1 MNVRNWSVAALG
13 LAAFALAELRTDYTA
28 ERSLSYTS
36 SMEMELE
43 TTTMRMER
51 DGQPVEMPGGGGGMA
66 MGEASEVTWTDKV
79 LEHKDGKPTK
89 VKRVFGV
96 LEGSTT
102 TSFGGEEQT
111 RERKGALD
119 GVTLELSLDEEGKVA
134 AEVKEGDAPGEALVG
149 HHLTLALDEFL
160 PEGDVAA
167 GDSWELEKG
176 AIQRGLGL
184 DLAGVLFQRPQE
196 GGGGGGGG
204 GEGGGGGRRGQR
216 GPRGGMAGAVL
227 MQAELEGK
235 ATLAEELEEV
245 DGISYRVIKLE
256 ITASGSMEEQ
266 GGMGGGGR
274 GRAFE
279 PTAPT
284 FVETTYSIELEGKLL
299 FDPKA
304 KLPASLS
311 IDGTLKVE
319 SRREGD
325 FQGTSFKS
333 EMVQEGDIKFSAT
346 VTTG

>member
-13 LAAFALAELRTDYTA
+13 LAAFALVELRTDYTA

-36 SMEMELE
+36 SMEMEME
-43 TTTMRMER
+43 TTSMRMER
-51 DGQPVEMPGGGGGMA
+51 DGQPVEIPGGGGGMA

-89 VKRVFGV
+89 VKRTFGEF
-96 LEGSTT
+96 EGSSSMTM
-102 TSFGGEEQT
+102 GGEEQT

-119 GVTLELSLDEEGKVA
+119 GVTVELSLDEEGKVV

-167 GDSWELEKG
+167 GDSWELEKDV
-176 AIQRGLGL
+176 IQRGLGI
-184 DLAGVLFQRPQE
+184 DLSAVLFQRPQE

-204 GEGGGGGRRGQR
+204 EGGGGRRGPR
-216 GPRGGMAGAVL
+216 GPRGSMAGAVL
-227 MQAELEGK
+227 MQADLAGK

-245 DGISYRVIKLE
+245 DGTSYRVIKLE

-266 GGMGGGGR
+266 GMGGGGR

-284 FVETTYSIELEGKLL
+284 LVETTYSIELEGKLL

-333 EMVQEGDIKFSAT
+333 ESIQEGDIKFTAT

>member
-13 LAAFALAELRTDYTA
+13 LAAVALVELRTDYTA
-28 ERSLSYTS
+28 ERSLTYTS
-36 SMEMELE
+36 SMEMEME
-43 TTTMRMER
+43 TTSMRMER
-51 DGQPVEMPGGGGGMA
+51 DGQPVEIPGGGGGMG

-89 VKRVFGV
+89 VKRTFGTA
-96 LEGSTT
+96 EGSTT
-102 TSFGGEEQT
+102 MSFGGGDQT

-119 GVTLELSLDEEGKVA
+119 GVTVELSLDEEGKVV

-167 GDSWELEKG
+167 GDSWELEKE

-184 DLAGVLFQRPQE
+184 DLGGVLFQRPQE
-196 GGGGGGGG
+196 GGGEGGG
-204 GEGGGGGRRGQR
+204 GEGRR
-216 GPRGGMAGAVL
+216 GPRGPRGSMAGAVL
-227 MQAELEGK
+227 MQAALEGK
-235 ATLAEELEEV
+235 ATLAEEVEEV
-245 DGISYRVIKLE
+245 DGQSFRVIKLE
-256 ITASGSMEEQ
+256 ITASGSMEDQ
-266 GGMGGGGR
+266 GMGGGGR
-274 GRAFE
+274 GRGRAFE
-279 PTAPT
+279 PAGPSL
-284 FVETTYSIELEGKLL
+284 VETTYSIELEGKLL
-299 FDPKA
+299 FDPKT

-319 SRREGD
+319 SRREGE

-333 EMVQEGDIKFSAT
+333 ESIQEGDIKFSAT

>member
-13 LAAFALAELRTDYTA
+13 LAAVALVELRTDYAA
-28 ERSLSYTS
+28 ERSLTYTS
-36 SMEMELE
+36 SMEMEME
-43 TTTMRMER
+43 TTSMRRER
-51 DGQPVEMPGGGGGMA
+51 DGQPVEMPGGGGGMG

-89 VKRVFGV
+89 VKRVFGE
-96 LEGSTT
+96 LAGSTT
-102 TSFGGEEQT
+102 MSFGGEDQT

-167 GDSWELEKG
+167 GDSWELEKD

-184 DLAGVLFQRPQE
+184 DLGSVLFQPPQD
-196 GGGGGGGG
+196 GGGQGG
-204 GEGGGGGRRGQR
+204 GEGGGGRRGGR

-235 ATLAEELEEV
+235 ATLSEEMEEV
-245 DGISYRVIKLE
+245 DGTSYRVIKLE
-256 ITASGSMEEQ
+256 ITASGAMAES
-266 GGMGGGGR
+266 GMGGGGR

-279 PTAPT
+279 PASPML
-284 FVETTYSIELEGKLL
+284 VETTYSIELEGKLL

-319 SRREGD
+319 SRREGE

-333 EMVQEGDIKFSAT
+333 ESIQEGDIKFTAT
-346 VTTG
+346 VTAG

>member
-13 LAAFALAELRTDYTA
+13 LAAVALVELRTDYAA
-28 ERSLSYTS
+28 ERSLTYTS
-36 SMEMELE
+36 SMELEME
-43 TTTMRMER
+43 TTSMRMER
-51 DGQPVEMPGGGGGMA
+51 DGQPVEMPGGGGGMG
-66 MGEASEVTWTDKV
+66 MGEASEVTWTDTV

-89 VKRVFGV
+89 LKRVFGA

-102 TSFGGEEQT
+102 MSFGGEDQT

-167 GDSWELEKG
+167 GDSWELEKET
-176 AIQRGLGL
+176 IQRGLGL
-184 DLAGVLFQRPQE
+184 DLATVLFQPPQD
-196 GGGGGGGG
+196 GGGGGG
-204 GEGGGGGRRGQR
+204 GEGGGGRRGSR
-216 GPRGGMAGAVL
+216 GPRGGMAGAVM

-235 ATLAEELEEV
+235 ATLSEEVEEV
-245 DGISYRVIKLE
+245 DGQSFRVIKLE
-256 ITASGSMEEQ
+256 ITASGAMAES
-266 GGMGGGGR
+266 GMGGGGR

-279 PTAPT
+279 PASPT
-284 FVETTYSIELEGKLL
+284 LVETTYSIELEGKLL

-319 SRREGD
+319 SRREGE

-333 EMVQEGDIKFSAT
+333 ESIQEGDIKFSAT

>member
-13 LAAFALAELRTDYTA
+13 LAAVALVELRTDYAA
-28 ERSLSYTS
+28 ERSLTYTS
-36 SMEMELE
+36 SMEMEME
-43 TTTMRMER
+43 TTSTRMER
-51 DGQPVEMPGGGGGMA
+51 DGQPVEMPGGGGGMG
-66 MGEASEVTWTDKV
+66 MGEASEVTWTDTV

-89 VKRVFGV
+89 LKRVFGA

-102 TSFGGEEQT
+102 MSFGGEDQT

-167 GDSWELEKG
+167 GDSWELEKET
-176 AIQRGLGL
+176 IQRGLGL
-184 DLAGVLFQRPQE
+184 DLATVLFQPPQD
-196 GGGGGGGG
+196 GGGGGG
-204 GEGGGGGRRGQR
+204 GEGGGGRRGSR
-216 GPRGGMAGAVL
+216 GPRGGMAGAVM
-227 MQAELEGK
+227 MQAEFEGK
-235 ATLAEELEEV
+235 ATLSEEVEEV
-245 DGISYRVIKLE
+245 DGQSFRVIKLE
-256 ITASGSMEEQ
+256 ITASGAMAES
-266 GGMGGGGR
+266 GMGGGGR

-279 PTAPT
+279 PASPML
-284 FVETTYSIELEGKLL
+284 VETTYSIELEGKLL

-319 SRREGD
+319 SRREGE

-333 EMVQEGDIKFSAT
+333 ESIQEGDIKFSAT

>member
-13 LAAFALAELRTDYTA
+13 LAAFALVELRTDYTA

-36 SMEMELE
+36 SMEMEME
-43 TTTMRMER
+43 TTSLRMER
-51 DGQPVEMPGGGGGMA
+51 DGQPVEIPGGGGGMA

-89 VKRVFGV
+89 VKRTFGDF
-96 LEGSTT
+96 EGSSSMTM
-102 TSFGGEEQT
+102 GGEEQT

-119 GVTLELSLDEEGKVA
+119 GVTVELSLDEEGKVV
-134 AEVKEGDAPGEALVG
+134 AEVKEGDAPCEALVG

-167 GDSWELEKG
+167 GDSWELEKE
-176 AIQRGLGL
+176 AIQRGLGI
-184 DLAGVLFQRPQE
+184 DLAGVLFQRPQD
-196 GGGGGGGG
+196 GGGGGG
-204 GEGGGGGRRGQR
+204 GEGGGGRRGSR
-216 GPRGGMAGAVL
+216 GPRGSMAGAVL
-227 MQAELEGK
+227 MQADLEGK

-245 DGISYRVIKLE
+245 DGTSYRVIKLE

-266 GGMGGGGR
+266 GMGGGGR

-284 FVETTYSIELEGKLL
+284 LVETTYSIELEGKLL

-333 EMVQEGDIKFSAT
+333 ESIQEGDIKFAAT

>member
-13 LAAFALAELRTDYTA
+13 LAAVALVELRTDYAA
-28 ERSLSYTS
+28 ERSLTYTS
-36 SMEMELE
+36 SMEMEME
-43 TTTMRMER
+43 TTSMRMER
-51 DGQPVEMPGGGGGMA
+51 DGQPVEMPGGGGGMG

-89 VKRVFGV
+89 VKRVFGE
-96 LEGSTT
+96 LAGSTT
-102 TSFGGEEQT
+102 MSFGGEDQT

-167 GDSWELEKG
+167 GDSWELEKD

-184 DLAGVLFQRPQE
+184 DLGSVLFQPPQD
-196 GGGGGGGG
+196 GGGQGG
-204 GEGGGGGRRGQR
+204 GEGGGGRRGGR

-235 ATLAEELEEV
+235 ATLSEEMEEV
-245 DGISYRVIKLE
+245 DGTSYRVIKLE
-256 ITASGSMEEQ
+256 ITASGAMAES
-266 GGMGGGGR
+266 GMGGGGR

-279 PTAPT
+279 PASPML
-284 FVETTYSIELEGKLL
+284 VETTYSIELEGKLL

-319 SRREGD
+319 SRREGE

-333 EMVQEGDIKFSAT
+333 ESIQEGDIKFTAT
-346 VTTG
+346 VTAG